1 MRLSRAASARI
12 CAGFAQAFGGALGG
26 DGFALAAHAG
36 DGGGEGGFGQAEAL
50 DTDLANFD
58 AVEAAQR
65 GGELG
70 LQAGFESRQLHLRR
84 IGVHQIGEVDA
95 AGGDLERG
103 PGEAAELAGGF
114 VGIVAHGAD
123 ELFDVGRVVRDLPG
137 DEGLHEDAQA
147 IPGADILQAGR
158 GGAQA
163 QIHRDGGF
171 NRGGNF
177 PGEAGL
183 ANDAHGA
190 AEFGDD
196 HGGAGADHDG
206 GGGEHR
212 AGEDQRGD
220 AEAERQAGGGGRRG
234 GAVMMVVMAEI
245 ERAVIVRGVGV
256 HAHSSLPVPAPVA
269 AEKGR
274 RSSTGASG
282 QFRRWSMMVFGAL
295 ARAAVR
301 AAK

>member
-1 MRLSRAASARI
+1 MRWAA
-12 CAGFAQAFGGALGG
+12 

-50 DTDLANFD
+50 DTDLADFD

-103 PGEAAELAGGF
+103 PGETAELAGGF

-123 ELFDVGRVVRDLPG
+123 ELFDVGRVVRNLPG

-147 IPGADILQAGR
+147 IPGADILQAGG

-183 ANDAHGA
+183 ADDAHGA
-190 AEFGDD
+190 PNSVTTTAVPALTMMAE
-196 HGGAGADHDG
+196 AASTAPARISVATPKRSAR
-206 GGGEHR
+206 R
-212 AGEDQRGD
+212 AGE
-220 AEAERQAGGGGRRG
+220 AG
-234 GAVMMVVMAEI
+234 AA
-245 ERAVIVRGVGV
+245 
-256 HAHSSLPVPAPVA
+256 AP
-269 AEKGR
+269 
-274 RSSTGASG
+274 
-282 QFRRWSMMVFGAL
+282 
-295 ARAAVR
+295 
-301 AAK
+301 